1 MTSSASLEN
10 GSGPIHRL
18 PWLSL
23 VGGVATTALWVVH
36 MVLRDHYAP
45 GDPWRLF
52 TTALLVG
59 AFGLF
64 VGGQVQVARAL
75 DEFQRQVQLVALS
88 IAFPVSLVGAFAVSS
103 FAAEG
108 VLGSLDPRDLPLVML
123 LAYGFGLLLAWR
135 RFR

>member
-1 MTSSASLEN
+1 MISGASIEN
-10 GSGPIHRL
+10 GSRPVLRL

-23 VGGVATTALWVVH
+23 AGGVATTALWIVH
-36 MVLRDHYAP
+36 MALREHYAP
-45 GDPWRLF
+45 GDPWRLL

-64 VGGQVQVARAL
+64 VGGLVQVARAL

-88 IAFPVSLVGAFAVSS
+88 IAFPVSLVAAFGVS
-103 FAAEG
+103 FLAAEG

-123 LAYGFGLLLAWR
+123 LAYGLGLVVAWR